1 MSRIGKLPITIPEG
15 VKVEV
20 EHGLIKVVGSKG
32 ELEWKLPRNIVTKVG
47 QDSINIETKG
57 HSKAAKAMHGTTR
70 ALVSNMVVGV
80 STGWSKVLELVGVG
94 YRASVSGSTLT
105 LTVGYSHPVEIEAPE
120 GITFKVEKSEITIE
134 GIDRELVGQVS
145 ATIRAVRPP
154 EPYKGKGIRYK
165 DEEVLRK
172 AGKAAKAAGSPA

>member
-1 MSRIGKLPITIPEG
+1 MSRIGKLPVNIPEG

-20 EHGLIKVVGSKG
+20 KQGVIRVVGPKG
-32 ELEWKLPRNIVTKVG
+32 ELERVLPRTVLVKLKGDI
-47 QDSINIETKG
+47 IEVSSKG
-57 HSKAAKAMHGTTR
+57 SSKAAKAIHGTIR
-70 ALVSNMVVGV
+70 AIISNMVVGT
-80 STGWSKVLELVGVG
+80 STGWSKTLELVGTG
-94 YRASVSGSTLT
+94 YRASVSGNTLT
-105 LTVGYSHPVEIEAPE
+105 LTVGYSHPVEIEAPD
-120 GITFKVEKSEITIE
+120 GITFAVEKSEITVE
-134 GIDRELVGQVS
+134 GIDKELVGQIS